1 MPRKPPLCRRSYH
14 LAAQQQHDREQR
26 VSQKARG
33 ELHLVSDAPMDPL
46 HATVEECA
54 AEGFTLLLPS
64 MSLDEATDELAPAHL
79 FGPYRRAAFIT
90 ASLCRVRRS
99 IALGQAVAAGRR
111 VG

>member
-79 FGPYRRAAFIT
+79 YGPNHGAVFGAA
-90 ASLCRVRRS
+90 ALCRVQRS
-99 IALGQAVAAGRR
+99 TSLRKAMAAGRR